1 MAGGL
6 DAVDHG
12 VAKAD
17 LISVFQQDIRADH
30 PVTEIWI
37 LRDNGKLRL
46 ALHAFPFIPANI
58 GLCTVDLC
66 QGVRGTKVVVMKV
79 RVQHDPD
86 ILWVKACLPD
96 GVYQQMIQF
105 GVACVDHDQPLTGV
119 DQMRTDRLVA
129 NVIDIPC
136 DLEWSDI
143 KVIGIPLLQFSTAFQ
158 PCHTHI
164 IVFIPGARI
173 VIVHV
178 FPLPARLLRCAS
190 FYFPAHLG

>member
-1 MAGGL
+1 
-6 DAVDHG
+6 
-12 VAKAD
+12 
-17 LISVFQQDIRADH
+17 
-30 PVTEIWI
+30 
-37 LRDNGKLRL
+37 
-46 ALHAFPFIPANI
+46 
-58 GLCTVDLC
+58 
-66 QGVRGTKVVVMKV
+66 
-79 RVQHDPD
+79 
-86 ILWVKACLPD
+86 
-96 GVYQQMIQF
+96 MIQF